1 MATPSAPTLPI
12 PVVKGASA
20 KNEIS
25 LSKGIVL
32 ELPAFK
38 DPRCTFVILNLVNAD
53 NSNRPLLIGSSPITS
68 GDPTII
74 TLENKGTAPSMSFQP
89 KQEARITGSVQVT
102 GMDTWS
108 DTPESAIYSLVQ

>member
-12 PVVKGASA
+12 PVIKGALA

-53 NSNRPLLIGSSPITS
+53 NSNRPLLTGSSLITS
-68 GDPTII
+68 GHPTTI
-74 TLENKGTAPSMSFQP
+74 TLENTGTDPSMIFQP
-89 KQEARITGSVQVT
+89 TQKARITGSVQVT
-102 GMDTWS
+102 GMDTWP

>member
-53 NSNRPLLIGSSPITS
+53 NSNRPLLTGSSPITS

-74 TLENKGTAPSMSFQP
+74 TLENTGTDPSMIFQP
-89 KQEARITGSVQVT
+89 TQKARITGSVQVT
-102 GMDTWS
+102 GMDTWP